1 MVNVKKNKLKKSTRN
16 LTKKVSKK
24 TSNKNS
30 NKTTKNSKSFVKN
43 KKVVKS
49 KNTKVKTKSVKNNI
63 KNNKK
68 NIKNIK
74 DVKNKKTVRKMKE
87 EKSKKSKSKV
97 KEAMPIYS
105 NNEIREDYI
114 LGHKVLIAENRNLRP
129 ENFKKTKNS
138 KVGKD
143 YFAPGN
149 ESETPKEIGR
159 IGTEKKWLIRWFENK
174 FPLFNPNVEE
184 KKERYNPLYQ
194 SMPAKGFHEIIVG
207 TPNKNKELED
217 FTPKQVEELLKV
229 YASEI
234 ERLHSDKKI
243 KYVLVFKN
251 KGVNAGA
258 SINHEHTQ
266 IIALPFV
273 PPRAD
278 EKMSSSNR
286 YFRTRKKCIYCEL
299 MNEEKKTERFIFEN
313 KSFIVLAPYA
323 SRFNFE
329 AHILPKA
336 HKTSFKEFLPKDYE
350 DLAEALLFVLKRL
363 KKLNLDYNI
372 VLYYEPQ
379 FKAYKEKNSGLHFHI
394 EILPRR
400 QVWAG
405 FELGSGIIVNEVSPE
420 TAAKFYRTGKF

>member
-1 MVNVKKNKLKKSTRN
+1 MANVKKNKSKKST
-16 LTKKVSKK
+16 KKQLKK
-24 TSNKNS
+24 TIKS
-30 NKTTKNSKSFVKN
+30 KTSKNSKSKS
-43 KKVVKS
+43 VKS
-49 KNTKVKTKSVKNNI
+49 KNTKVKTNVVKSKKNV
-63 KNNKK
+63 K
-68 NIKNIK
+68 NIKK

-97 KEAMPIYS
+97 KESMPIYS

-114 LGHKVLIAENRNLRP
+114 LGYKVLIAENRNLRP
-129 ENFKKTKNS
+129 ESFKKTKVS
-138 KVGKD
+138 KSGKD

-184 KKERYNPLYQ
+184 KKEKYNPLYQ

-251 KGVNAGA
+251 KGPNAGA
-258 SINHEHTQ
+258 SVNHEHTQ
-266 IIALPFV
+266 IVALPFI

-329 AHILPKA
+329 ALILPKA

-350 DLAEALLFVLKRL
+350 DLSEALLFVLKRL